1 MKTFTKIIIY
11 KTKPIILE
19 IIDANVAPNNNLRAK
34 EATLFP
40 CLLSIPLIAPTIIPT
55 VPKLAKLTR

>member
-1 MKTFTKIIIY
+1 MKIIIY
-11 KTKPIILE
+11 KTKPIILAE